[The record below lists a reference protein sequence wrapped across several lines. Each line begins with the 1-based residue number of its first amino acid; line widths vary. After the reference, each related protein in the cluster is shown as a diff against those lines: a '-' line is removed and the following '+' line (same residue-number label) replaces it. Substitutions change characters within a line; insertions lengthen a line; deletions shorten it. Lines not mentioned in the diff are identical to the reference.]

1 MNEPDLNK
9 LLNVAKSIMDLE
21 LTLAEFYRQCGIVW
35 LEDQTFWNNI
45 AKQEEQHAE
54 YLKQIISLVSA
65 KPNEFEAGRTFNE
78 TAIKTIK
85 SGIVAQID
93 KLKNGLIPGNRIL
106 FIARD
111 FENSLIE
118 AKYIELFKTHNVE
131 YREIMNKI
139 NSETSDHKK
148 WLSAMISK
156 STER

>member
-1 MNEPDLNK
+1 
-9 LLNVAKSIMDLE
+9 MDLE

-35 LEDQTFWNNI
+35 REDQTFWNNI

-54 YLKQIISLVSA
+54 YLKQIINLVSA

-139 NSETSDHKK
+139 TNETSDHKK
-148 WLSAMISK
+148 WLSAMISE
-156 STER
+156 SNAR